1 MKKTVFVFLI
11 SALVFW
17 GCESKDE
24 SSSQD
29 MTVSIDLSKSKP
41 GNYSEFVSELRY
53 FLVETKKPEYLV
65 TPYKIIANDSIYY
78 ISDHFRKNIVRF
90 DKRTG
95 AYLTIGR
102 PAEGPGENRGLDDF
116 SIYRDTIVFH
126 DSRLRKFMK
135 FGVNG
140 QFLNESKSTFYS
152 LMFFQGNGFKLIYN
166 HSDPEIGSRI
176 MRVSDQGEIEGFI
189 PVEDWFAQ
197 QIFTDQNGFVFDKTT
212 QKIYFLLPIT
222 NQIAVFSADGFLEK
236 LVQLDFGNVN
246 FGKEDWQRLGDTR
259 ARIEFATE
267 NNLLFGASSFL
278 ILEDS
283 FLIYVIQ
290 EGSDEHLIRLSKDFE
305 LIEQYSSIVNDLDGV
320 NISSFPWTAYD
331 QKMIFMVN
339 AKDLFRENQVEN
351 PKIMSKYSNAAAFF
365 EKHKANLA
373 EDEHLV
379 LIEASIK

>member
-24 SSSQD
+24 KSSQD
-29 MTVSIDLSKSKP
+29 ITVSIDLSKSKP

-53 FLVETKKPEYLV
+53 FLVETKKPELLV
-65 TPYKIIANDSIYY
+65 EPYKIIANDSIYY

-102 PAEGPGENRGLDDF
+102 PGEGPGENLGLDDF

-267 NNLLFGASSFL
+267 NKLLFGASSFL

-320 NISSFPWTAYD
+320 NISSIPWTAYD